1 MDQRVGES
9 LFRRKGFTP
18 STGAGLSAT
27 FGRALGICLPAAAL
41 VFGLGGLAIG
51 VGEPTL
57 TGLSLEPPGGHVQSV
72 DPTSLAWAAGIRP
85 GQIVVA
91 QSDAQDPAGW
101 SVITRDGDRD
111 HALTARALA
120 AAGRLSVAGALA
132 ATILGLLGLAGAGH
146 HRRRAE
152 FLGTIGLGAAFIPF
166 AVTHDPGGG
175 GAILAFLPGIASA
188 VWLARWSA
196 PRALAM
202 AILVAFFMV
211 ELGWF
216 VARASGSALAADI
229 DNVRFGCTIVVLAG
243 VGAIG
248 AGVTPRALARRS
260 ATLRTMDVLAFGVLI
275 AALASLQLVLG
286 PPLWTLVGVLVVVA
300 LGYGGLRAVVRRGID
315 RLIFAEQRERTSI
328 ESAESERARLSRALH
343 DDPLQALAGV
353 ILSLERQP
361 NTAAE
366 RETLRTLAGQLR
378 NIATSLHPP
387 VLDDLGLVPA
397 IESMFAEAGPVPIEL
412 DLDNRTG
419 YRPSERAPFEV
430 ELATYRI
437 VQEAATNALRHS
449 GCHRIVVRGQVSPDA
464 VSIDVVDDGR
474 GFGERDAEIAL
485 RGGHIG
491 LASMRRR
498 AEAIDADLVH
508 VEGQEAGT
516 TVRLR
521 WTG

>member
-1 MDQRVGES
+1 MDQRVGAS
-9 LFRRKGFTP
+9 LRRRKGFTP
-18 STGAGLSAT
+18 STGVALSAT
-27 FGRALGICLPAAAL
+27 IGRALGICLPAAAL
-41 VFGLGGLAIG
+41 VFGLSGVAIG
-51 VGEPTL
+51 LGEPTL
-57 TGLSLEPPGGHVQSV
+57 TGLSLEPPGGHVSSV

-85 GQIVVA
+85 GQIVIA

-120 AAGRLSVAGALA
+120 AAVRLSVVGALA
-132 ATILGLLGLAGAGH
+132 GTLLGLLGLAAAGR

-152 FLGTIGLGAAFIPF
+152 CLGTIGLGAAFIPF
-166 AVTHDPGGG
+166 AVTHDPGV

-202 AILVAFFMV
+202 AILMAFLLL

-229 DNVRFGCTIVVLAG
+229 DNLRFGCTILVLAG
-243 VGAIG
+243 VAAIG
-248 AGVTPRALARRS
+248 AGMTPRALTRRS
-260 ATLRTMDVLAFGVLI
+260 AALRTMDVLALGVLI
-275 AALASLQLVLG
+275 AALASLQLVLR
-286 PPLWTLVGVLVVVA
+286 PPIWMLAGVLVVVA
-300 LGYGGLRAVVRRGID
+300 LGYGGLRAIVRRGID
-315 RLIFAEQRERTSI
+315 RLIFAERRERASI
-328 ESAESERARLSRALH
+328 ESAESERARLSRELH

-353 ILSLERQP
+353 ILSLEHQP

-366 RETLRTLAGQLR
+366 RETLRTVAGQLR

-397 IESMFAEAGPVPIEL
+397 IESMFADVGPIPIEL

-449 GCHRIVVRGQVSPDA
+449 GCNRIVVRGLVSPEA
-464 VSIDVVDDGR
+464 VSIDVVDNGR
-474 GFGERDAEIAL
+474 GFGERDAELAL
-485 RGGHIG
+485 RGGHLG

-521 WTG
+521 WTE